1 MELRNRKVTAIPA
14 EATHDRLLV
23 RIDQL
28 LTELSTHWNWIA
40 EEEYYLLLRRLRA
53 MEKKAET
60 CEQ

>member
-1 MELRNRKVTAIPA
+1 MESRNHKATAISS

-53 MEKKAET
+53 MEKMGGGR
-60 CEQ
+60 